1 MATPARTATW
11 TVPFIRLS
19 LMLFVIEFVRSALLI
34 SFLPAYAVGHLGV
47 SLAAVGLAVSI
58 HYMADT
64 AVKIGAGYLLDRFSS
79 KRMVHISFAVSIA
92 GLCTVY
98 YGYQPWLLIAG
109 SVLLGIGASPIWLI
123 CLSSIREQGRGS
135 QLGAIYTVWLASLG
149 AGPIVLNFVMDLDF
163 ALSFWLLLAM
173 LAAGWLISLRT
184 GVERQVVPDS
194 VPFRVQLSL
203 LKGKLGQM
211 KPLVPGMVLQTAA
224 AGLLVPVLPTFA
236 TNRLGL
242 DYSGYS
248 LVLIVGGAV
257 TAAGLIPMGRLSDK
271 WGHRRF
277 LVAGF
282 FGLAAALIM
291 LLSSSGLP
299 SAMLLA
305 SVLGLSYAVVLP
317 SWNAVLS
324 AFIPSESKGT
334 GWGVLSSIEGIGIMI
349 GPVIG
354 GWVAGVFDETVT
366 VAVSACL
373 LAAIALFYLLVPL
386 RRLLPGITEAE

>member
-1 MATPARTATW
+1 MTSAKTTATW
-11 TVPFIRLS
+11 TPAFVRLS
-19 LMLFVIEFVRSALLI
+19 SMLFLIEFVRSALLI
-34 SFLPAYAVGHLGV
+34 SFLPAYAVNHLGI
-47 SLAAVGLAVSI
+47 SLTAVGLAVSI

-64 AVKIGAGYLLDRFSS
+64 VVKVAAGYLLDRFSS
-79 KRMVHISFAVSIA
+79 RLMLHLSFAASLA
-92 GLCTVY
+92 GLWAVFF
-98 YGYQPWLLIAG
+98 GHAPWLLVVGAI
-109 SVLLGIGASPIWLI
+109 LLGIGASPVWLI
-123 CLSSIREQGRGS
+123 CLSSIREQGRGY
-135 QLGAIYTVWLASLG
+135 QMGAIYTVWLTSLG
-149 AGPIVLNFVMDLDF
+149 AGPIALNFVLDRGYV
-163 ALSFWLLLAM
+163 LSFWLLTGLLAV
-173 LAAGWLISLRT
+173 GWIVALFTRL
-184 GVERQVVPDS
+184 EAVPLLPS
-194 VPFRVQLSL
+194 VPLKAQLKQL
-203 LKGKLGQM
+203 TGRLALM

-248 LVLIVGGAV
+248 LVLIVGGVV

-324 AFIPSESKGT
+324 TFVPSEQKGT
-334 GWGVLSSIEGIGIMI
+334 GWGVLSSIEGIGVMI
-349 GPVIG
+349 GPMLG
-354 GWVAGVFDETVT
+354 GWMAGQFNETVT
-366 VAVSACL
+366 VAVSAFL
-373 LAAIALFYLLVPL
+373 LAAIALFYLLVPQ
-386 RRLLPGITEAE
+386 RRLLPGKAE